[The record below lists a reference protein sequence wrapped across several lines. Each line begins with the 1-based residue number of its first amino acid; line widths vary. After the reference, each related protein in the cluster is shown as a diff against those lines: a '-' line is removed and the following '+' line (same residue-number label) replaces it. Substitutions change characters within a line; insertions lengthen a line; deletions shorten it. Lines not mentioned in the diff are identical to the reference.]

1 MKIKK
6 KQKGNIL
13 QIIKNV
19 AITKKKIKELF
30 HKINLKKNEKKNTT
44 SF

>member
-1 MKIKK
+1 M
-6 KQKGNIL
+6 L
-13 QIIKNV
+13 QSQ
-19 AITKKKIKELF
+19 KKKIKELF